1 MNTLLLS
8 RDTWD
13 LAVNAQG
20 NIAMASDP
28 YSMVQDVASACRLF
42 QNDSYYRPADGIPYF
57 QQVLG
62 HFQPIQVV
70 KSFLVRAATSVPG
83 VTGATAV
90 LSGIKNRQLSGQ
102 VQVVIGGSVEVVSI

>member
-1 MNTLLLS
+1 MQTLLLDRAS
-8 RDTWD
+8 WD
-13 LAVNAQG
+13 CCVDAQG
-20 NIAMASDP
+20 NIAVASDP
-28 YSMVQDVASACRLF
+28 YSQVQDVASACRLF
-42 QNDSYYRPADGIPYF
+42 VGDSYYKPTQGVPYF

-83 VTGATAV
+83 VTSATAV
-90 LSGIKNRQLSGQ
+90 LSGVKNRQLSGQ